1 MTALT
6 EYHIALSQQSFSP
19 GTYSFVATNNGKVTH
34 ALEIDGPGVEDQKTT
49 LLQPGQS
56 ANLAVNLQ
64 KGTYQVYCPV
74 GAHKGL
80 GMATT
85 ITVGA

>member
-1 MTALT
+1 
-6 EYHIALSQQSFSP
+6 
-19 GTYSFVATNNGKVTH
+19 
-34 ALEIDGPGVEDQKTT
+34 VEDQKTT